1 MIKTFELYMKT
12 YASAA
17 NKANKM
23 GHHNRASRLQD
34 WIHIGGRYDSE
45 GVSTKTPNQI
55 GTFNFAMDIYDFTE
69 PDRWI
74 KSTSLLYNNREE
86 IRKGRKIKKLLPD
99 RKHFFSNRCLS
110 KEWEL
115 VTKGPIKGYL
125 NTIQICEASNTK
137 GSSQSSDPIFKF
149 DKINIEPKFIYMVDD
164 KRFQRDD
171 YALET
176 PFIISIPVIWE
187 NEIFKIDKEKLEI
200 LSMEGQ
206 KILFSDRKSAL
217 KFKRILEKLSEYYP
231 KEFNKIKESFMDN
244 SIGEE
249 WGKYLDTIKNIPI
262 NMFYCD

>member
-1 MIKTFELYMKT
+1 MKT

-17 NKANKM
+17 NKASKM

-55 GTFNFAMDIYDFTE
+55 GTFNFAMNIYDFTE

-74 KSTSLLYNNREE
+74 KSDSLYNREE
-86 IRKGRKIKKLLPD
+86 IKKGRKIKKLLPAG
-99 RKHFFSNRCLS
+99 KHFFSNQ

-115 VTKGPIKGYL
+115 ITKGPIKGYL
-125 NTIQICEASNTK
+125 NTIQICESSDTK
-137 GSSQSSDPIFKF
+137 GSSQSSDPVFKF
-149 DKINIEPKFIYMVDD
+149 DRINIEPKFIYMVDD
-164 KRFQRDD
+164 KRFQRDN
-171 YALET
+171 YELET
-176 PFIISIPVIWE
+176 PFIISTSVIWE
-187 NEIFKIDKEKLEI
+187 NEMFKIAEEDPRI
-200 LSMEGQ
+200 LSKEGQ

-217 KFKRILEKLSEYYP
+217 KFKRTLEKLSEYYP

-244 SIGEE
+244 SLGEE

-262 NMFYCD
+262 NMFYSD